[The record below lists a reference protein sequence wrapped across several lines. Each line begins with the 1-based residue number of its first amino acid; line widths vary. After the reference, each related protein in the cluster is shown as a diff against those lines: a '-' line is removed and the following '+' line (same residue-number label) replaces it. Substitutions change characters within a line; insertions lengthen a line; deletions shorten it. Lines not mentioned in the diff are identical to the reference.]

1 MEKQEQNPWVDFSS
15 DVYTNPGPSRRE
27 RRATEVARPV
37 RLRPKTETIN
47 TVRKESKQTLPCIL
61 SMDPVVAMRQACGQP
76 FRHTLFAHI
85 ESLVAYYH
93 EKHINEVLV
102 FMLSI
107 GEDVITP
114 IHAAYLESILNSE
127 EEVEEL
133 EDLTQFVEEL

>member
-1 MEKQEQNPWVDFSS
+1 MENNSWKDF
-15 DVYTNPGPSRRE
+15 DYTNVGRNSRE
-27 RRATEVARPV
+27 RKATAVVRPA

-76 FRHTLFAHI
+76 LRNAIFSHI

-93 EKHINEVLV
+93 EQHITEVLM

-107 GEDVITP
+107 GEDVVTP
-114 IHAAYLESILNSE
+114 IHAAYLEAILHGDE
-127 EEVEEL
+127 GVEDL